1 MDFVVFG
8 CLRSRTR
15 IPLPLTVTDTD
26 LTYGDIGQGGY
37 LGSGTMHLLRR
48 AVNSSPS
55 LRRWAPRA
63 AQDVSPSRQLCRPQF
78 GLRALPISRIF
89 TTHSMTT
96 TSPQPF
102 SSPDLPRK
110 FGNFDL
116 IHTEKLGLADIIVSK
131 YRSRETGLTVVHLD
145 YEGAWWSYMHERE
158 CANRVE
164 C

>member
-1 MDFVVFG
+1 MDLVFG
-8 CLRSRTR
+8 CLQSRTR

-26 LTYGDIGQGGY
+26 STYGDIGQGGC

-48 AVNSSPS
+48 TANSSLF
-55 LRRWAPRA
+55 LRRWAPRP
-63 AQDVSPSRQLCRPQF
+63 AQKVSPSRQPCRPQF
-78 GLRALPISRIF
+78 GLSALPISRIF
-89 TTHSMTT
+89 ATHSMST

-102 SSPDLPRK
+102 SSPDLPSK

-116 IHTEKLGLADIIVSK
+116 IRTEKLGLADIVVSK

-158 CANRVE
+158 CANRLG